1 MKITINKNNLL
12 TPLKLVFNVVE
23 SNSVNPTFNRVLLK
37 TINQNELA
45 LIGSNSFISIKTIIK
60 EGLTIKETGGILVN
74 GRILYSIISK
84 IDNPE
89 LALELIDNSVL
100 RISTPNFS
108 SDINIY
114 EENSYPNINFDF
126 SGWDKLLLP
135 TNFIKEI
142 IYKLSN
148 ITSPLGKDNYYPVLK
163 GILID
168 GARVDAQ
175 VEAISTDGVH
185 LIYIK
190 TPFNG
195 SKFKIIVN
203 AAIFKYITDLID
215 LDKEIIFYVQKNNL
229 IIQIKDFL
237 FSCRLIEGDYPSS
250 IKAIEE
256 TKEFKFIVDKRK
268 FINAL
273 EKGLIV
279 GGGEKKPSIALQINV
294 NKLKL
299 TSRSVEWGS
308 SYEELDIEG
317 YTGDNIRL
325 LLNIKTL
332 SNLIKNIESE
342 KIEFRFSNNAKPIA
356 VLDQSNPNYFSI
368 IMPIRNN

>member
-126 SGWDKLLLP
+126 SG
-135 TNFIKEI
+135 
-142 IYKLSN
+142 
-148 ITSPLGKDNYYPVLK
+148 
-163 GILID
+163 
-168 GARVDAQ
+168 
-175 VEAISTDGVH
+175 
-185 LIYIK
+185 
-190 TPFNG
+190 
-195 SKFKIIVN
+195 
-203 AAIFKYITDLID
+203 
-215 LDKEIIFYVQKNNL
+215 
-229 IIQIKDFL
+229 
-237 FSCRLIEGDYPSS
+237 
-250 IKAIEE
+250 
-256 TKEFKFIVDKRK
+256 
-268 FINAL
+268 
-273 EKGLIV
+273 
-279 GGGEKKPSIALQINV
+279 
-294 NKLKL
+294 
-299 TSRSVEWGS
+299 
-308 SYEELDIEG
+308 
-317 YTGDNIRL
+317 
-325 LLNIKTL
+325 
-332 SNLIKNIESE
+332 
-342 KIEFRFSNNAKPIA
+342 
-356 VLDQSNPNYFSI
+356 
-368 IMPIRNN
+368 

>member
-1 MKITINKNNLL
+1 
-12 TPLKLVFNVVE
+12 
-23 SNSVNPTFNRVLLK
+23 
-37 TINQNELA
+37 
-45 LIGSNSFISIKTIIK
+45 
-60 EGLTIKETGGILVN
+60 
-74 GRILYSIISK
+74 
-84 IDNPE
+84 
-89 LALELIDNSVL
+89 
-100 RISTPNFS
+100 
-108 SDINIY
+108 
-114 EENSYPNINFDF
+114 
-126 SGWDKLLLP
+126 LLLP